1 MTERGFS
8 VKLLSKEY
16 VLNVS
21 ISEKGGEGVLFEG
34 VLGEL
39 EGLEVIEDAVL
50 RIIGSKGT
58 LMVDLSEEE
67 LRARSR
73 KSRRVNLIDKHNRF
87 YKKESI
93 GLFFCSYL
101 CNYLEFL
108 DHFWKIVKKP
118 GYCWGIYGMGS
129 IWSCTR
135 GNIHNTD
142 NNTKAN

>member
-8 VKLLSKEY
+8 VRLLSKEY

-21 ISEKGGEGVLFEG
+21 MSEKGGEGVLFEG

-50 RIIGSKGT
+50 LITGTKGT

-73 KSRRVNLIDKHNRF
+73 KSRRG
-87 YKKESI
+87 E
-93 GLFFCSYL
+93 
-101 CNYLEFL
+101 
-108 DHFWKIVKKP
+108 
-118 GYCWGIYGMGS
+118 
-129 IWSCTR
+129 
-135 GNIHNTD
+135 TD
-142 NNTKAN
+142 